1 MTKQQIQQREQ
12 ALGLSG
18 GVCAVCGK
26 PLNSG
31 APQYAHK
38 IANTK
43 TNRNKYGSFIIDNV
57 LNGAYVCS
65 LGCNQRMNIGFNK
78 GAILDLIAEITL
90 FEMRKFC
97 NGKQESN

>member
-1 MTKQQIQQREQ
+1 M
-12 ALGLSG
+12 AYLLSG

-26 PLNSG
+26 PLNYG

-43 TNRNKYGSFIIDNV
+43 TNRAKYGSFVIDNV

-65 LGCNQRMNIGFNK
+65 LGCNQSMNIAFNK
-78 GAILDLIAEITL
+78 GEVLKLIADITMYEI
-90 FEMRKFC
+90 RKFN
-97 NGKQESN
+97 NGYN

>member
-1 MTKQQIQQREQ
+1 MTEQEIKQREI
-12 ALGLSG
+12 AYSFAG

-26 PLNSG
+26 PLNEG

-43 TNRNKYGSFIIDNV
+43 TNRAKYGSFVIDSP

-65 LGCNQRMNIGFNK
+65 LKCNQTMNMGFNK
-78 GAILDLIAEITL
+78 GECLKLIADITL
-90 FEMRKFC
+90 YEMRKFT
-97 NGKQESN
+97 NGKD

>member
-1 MTKQQIQQREQ
+1 MTNKQRKQREV
-12 ALGLSG
+12 AYDLSF

-26 PLNSG
+26 PLNTG

-43 TNRNKYGSFIIDNV
+43 TNRSKYGSFIIDNP

-65 LGCNQRMNIGFNK
+65 LGCNQKMNIAFNK
-78 GAILDLIAEITL
+78 GAVLDLIAEITL

-97 NGKQESN
+97 NGKRD

>member
-1 MTKQQIQQREQ
+1 MTGQEIKQREV
-12 ALGLSG
+12 AYGLSG

-26 PLNSG
+26 PLNQG

-43 TNRNKYGSFIIDNV
+43 ANRSKYGSFIIDSP

-65 LGCNQRMNIGFNK
+65 LGCNQNMNIAQNK
-78 GAILDLIAEITL
+78 GAVLCLIADITMY
-90 FEMRKFC
+90 EMRKFN
-97 NGKQESN
+97 NGND